1 MCLGIPGQITEIY
14 ERDGARMGKATFN
27 GIVKEICLAYLPE
40 LQVGDFTIVHVGF
53 AITRLD
59 EESARETLAMFHELG
74 ILEEELN
81 ADAAEEAAR

>member
-1 MCLGIPGQITEIY
+1 MCLGIPGQIVEIY
-14 ERDGARMGKATFN
+14 ERDGARMGRADFN

-59 EESARETLAMFHELG
+59 EASARETLAMFHELG
-74 ILEEELN
+74 ILEEELH
-81 ADAAEEAAR
+81 ADTAEETAR